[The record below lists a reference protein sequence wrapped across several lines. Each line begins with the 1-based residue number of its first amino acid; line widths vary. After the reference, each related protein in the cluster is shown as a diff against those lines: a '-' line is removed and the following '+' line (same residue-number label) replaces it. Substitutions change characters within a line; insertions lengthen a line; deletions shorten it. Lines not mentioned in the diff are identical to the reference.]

1 MASRKLRTPEP
12 PGPSSSTNVNSP
24 PPMPPPP
31 SLSQITKTTRTV
43 NQRRLS
49 ERKNSQEFL
58 QQQPKLKML
67 YGRDLKDY
75 ENLNVEDLLNQL
87 SAEELEQLSEEVDPD
102 DSLLPPSQRCKEQTF
117 KDPTGPLNRRQ
128 LLNFLTKFAKEQ
140 EDWPENKKFVPGV
153 KLGKTWVPKP
163 SDNNL
168 NDEKIILDMEDGA
181 ENALN
186 NASEAD
192 LVDLAGILGLHSMLS
207 QDQYHASIL
216 NKGQL
221 SNDKFESI
229 VKSTKPRKAPAPEP
243 DNMTDP
249 EKTAKQIIENDP
261 GLTEL
266 NWNNIKYIPRET
278 FKKLFNGLKTNS
290 NLTELHLSN
299 TGLTDG
305 PAEKLVEALRHN
317 ESVRKI
323 NLESNYLSGPM
334 LRDLI
339 EALLEKQYVVEF
351 RAANQRPTIMG
362 NRIEMEI
369 ASLVQQNKSLLK
381 LGLNFDVP
389 DARHKVAAQL
399 QQNNDNCRLK
409 RLASVEG

>member
-1 MASRKLRTPEP
+1 MCMCMILILFIL
-12 PGPSSSTNVNSP
+12 SS
-24 PPMPPPP
+24 
-31 SLSQITKTTRTV
+31 I
-43 NQRRLS
+43 
-49 ERKNSQEFL
+49 
-58 QQQPKLKML
+58 
-67 YGRDLKDY
+67 
-75 ENLNVEDLLNQL
+75 
-87 SAEELEQLSEEVDPD
+87 
-102 DSLLPPSQRCKEQTF
+102 
-117 KDPTGPLNRRQ
+117 
-128 LLNFLTKFAKEQ
+128 
-140 EDWPENKKFVPGV
+140 
-153 KLGKTWVPKP
+153 GKTWVPKP

-305 PAEKLVEALRHN
+305 PAEVSAFPLFAFDDDDDDDLP
-317 ESVRKI
+317 
-323 NLESNYLSGPM
+323 SNS
-334 LRDLI
+334 
-339 EALLEKQYVVEF
+339 
-351 RAANQRPTIMG
+351 
-362 NRIEMEI
+362 
-369 ASLVQQNKSLLK
+369 
-381 LGLNFDVP
+381 
-389 DARHKVAAQL
+389 
-399 QQNNDNCRLK
+399 
-409 RLASVEG
+409 